1 MWSPRA
7 AFKKRKKRR
16 WNSIRGDACTIQII
30 HTGEKHHS
38 VLISHSVFCSSF
50 LEMRVL
56 VVYSQKWSRKPA
68 FLEGLSAEMSL
79 LLCESSMPV
88 NGLLWW
94 SVWHPCATLLSGIVP
109 PAFFD
114 ITSPPCTICCVLLAN
129 FILSFYLR
137 NIQCVRYF
145 DRHKRVI
152 SISLHINRDK
162 FFLIH
167 FAVFPHPVNSLLGV
181 KHKSQIISLGTPLAY
196 NSAPSLKQH
205 LDYEALPTALNF
217 IKWQETKLIQQSAWG
232 FDALLDESWG
242 REEKGYRESWES
254 QYSILQHHIRKI
266 VSRKDKALET
276 IFLYMYKKCDLNK
289 RKAECQDA

>member
-1 MWSPRA
+1 MYTYLSRPEEAGQTIELCLNRTMVHMITHADQQSLYKHKLYSYKHLSLWGI
-7 AFKKRKKRR
+7 KKTHKKQKQKLKLSR
-16 WNSIRGDACTIQII
+16 SISDLILKYII
-30 HTGEKHHS
+30 TLTT
-38 VLISHSVFCSSF
+38 VLPVDFDGQDDSKIHI
-50 LEMRVL
+50 
-56 VVYSQKWSRKPA
+56 
-68 FLEGLSAEMSL
+68 LSLYHRQTWDPSL
-79 LLCESSMPV
+79 LPLC
-88 NGLLWW
+88 LL
-94 SVWHPCATLLSGIVP
+94 
-109 PAFFD
+109 
-114 ITSPPCTICCVLLAN
+114 
-129 FILSFYLR
+129 
-137 NIQCVRYF
+137 
-145 DRHKRVI
+145 
-152 SISLHINRDK
+152 
-162 FFLIH
+162 
-167 FAVFPHPVNSLLGV
+167 LLGV